1 MTFMQKIYDFFNNIF
16 SPFSL
21 ETAENNIP
29 ALAMPEGTTE
39 QNDTSDDNL
48 NEEAAEEEMEERINV
63 AKRTLMTKLYE
74 LLQEIAIFEND
85 FPEEYNG
92 FLQRIENL
100 RASYNSSLEELK
112 KLLTFEID
120 PDSDTSKIDEI
131 VRLQK
136 DIRKFIESTVKFH
149 IISKRLQRLIKKLNI
164 LYNVSIIHSKECEKA
179 KVCLQLEKAIQKER
193 EIVEEFKNCYYI
205 LADRQLKERVIEL
218 LSYVDYQIFKSNV
231 RNSDKSP
238 NILLKETSVMMSD
251 FDEFDYGTVYM
262 AFLKNELSDL
272 LELLPFISNDGYYKA
287 LKMRSEK
294 LLTHLIDLKDSK
306 KMLLEN
312 NFWNEILTFE
322 TDLFEMLKLSKVAEE
337 KIKVKLIA
345 GMDITVDEEEVL
357 VSPIDTAK
365 VALVSIFAKT
375 HDERVWLL
383 MKLLENL
390 SEDITYKEIY
400 FLLVLFDTLGVVKN
414 TSNDLSSHIQKY
426 ITKYPY
432 HSKTIT
438 EKKQKVLNIA
448 NKEYVVM
455 FHLDNNETK
464 IVQTLRNLNFDF
476 KVENNKVFLNSFY
489 FNGLENVL
497 SNLQTNTNNL

>member
-1 MTFMQKIYDFFNNIF
+1 MQKIYDFFNNIF

-21 ETAENNIP
+21 ETTENNIP
-29 ALAMPEGTTE
+29 AFAMPEGSIE
-39 QNDTSDDNL
+39 QNDTSVDNL
-48 NEEAAEEEMEERINV
+48 NEEVAEEEMEERINV

-74 LLQEIAIFEND
+74 LQQEIAIFEND

-120 PDSDTSKIDEI
+120 PDSDTSKIDEV

-164 LYNVSIIHSKECEKA
+164 LYNISIIHSKECEKA
-179 KVCLQLEKAIQKER
+179 KICLQLEKAIQKER

-218 LSYVDYQIFKSNV
+218 LSYVDYQIFKSIL

-238 NILLKETSVMMSD
+238 DILFKETSVMMAD

-272 LELLPFISNDGYYKA
+272 FELLPFISNDGYYRA
-287 LKMRSEK
+287 LKMKSEK
-294 LLTHLIDLKDSK
+294 LLTYLTYSEHPE
-306 KMLLEN
+306 KMLLERD
-312 NFWNEILTFE
+312 FWNEILTFE
-322 TDLFEMLKLSKVAEE
+322 TDLFEMLKFSGVAEE

-357 VSPIDTAK
+357 ISPIDTAK

-383 MKLLENL
+383 IKLLENL

-400 FLLVLFDTLGVVKN
+400 FLLLLFDALEVVKN
-414 TSNDLSSHIQKY
+414 TSNDLNKHIEKY

-448 NKEYVVM
+448 NKEYVVI
-455 FHLDNNETK
+455 FHLNNDETE
-464 IVQTLRNLNFDF
+464 VAQALRNLNFDF
-476 KVENNKVFLNSFY
+476 KVENSNVFLNSFY

-497 SNLQTNTNNL
+497 SRLQTNTNNL

>member
-63 AKRTLMTKLYE
+63 AKRTLMTKLYQLE
-74 LLQEIAIFEND
+74 QEIAIFEND

-100 RASYNSSLEELK
+100 RDSYNSSLEELK

-120 PDSDTSKIDEI
+120 PDSDTSKIDEV
-131 VRLQK
+131 VRLEK
-136 DIRKFIESTVKFH
+136 DIQKFIESTVKFH
-149 IISKRLQRLIKKLNI
+149 IILKRLQRLIKKLNI

-193 EIVEEFKNCYYI
+193 EVVEEFKNCYYI

-218 LSYVDYQIFKSNV
+218 LSYVDYQIFKSSV
-231 RNSDKSP
+231 RNASKSP
-238 NILLKETSVMMSD
+238 DILLKETSVMLVD
-251 FDEFDYGTVYM
+251 LDDFDYGTVYM
-262 AFLKNELSDL
+262 AFLKNELRDL
-272 LELLPFISNDGYYKA
+272 FELLSFISDDGYYKA
-287 LKMRSEK
+287 LKKRSEK
-294 LLTHLIDLKDSK
+294 LLTYLAYAEHPQE
-306 KMLLEN
+306 MLLEYD
-312 NFWNEILTFE
+312 FWNEILTFE
-322 TDLFEMLKLSKVAEE
+322 TDLFEMLKLNKVAEE

-357 VSPIDTAK
+357 VSSIDTAK

-400 FLLVLFDTLGVVKN
+400 FLLLLFDVLEVVEN
-414 TSNDLSSHIQKY
+414 TSNDLKHHIEKY
-426 ITKYPY
+426 IKKYPY

-448 NKEYVVM
+448 NKDYVVI
-455 FHLDNNETK
+455 FHLDSDETEV
-464 IVQTLRNLNFDF
+464 IQILRNLNFDF
-476 KVENNKVFLNSFY
+476 KVTNSNVFLNSFY